1 MQPQSPTRRTFL
13 AGIAALAAGSA
24 AGRVAA
30 AESWSPGP
38 RVEFLVPSGPGAALD
53 ASARKLARLLE
64 QQRLSPAV
72 VVSNRS
78 SAHGVVVLQALQQA
92 ERNPN
97 VLATLSSSLVYSE
110 AQGALPVP
118 YTEFTPLAT
127 LLTEYVVVA
136 VRADSPLRTGSD
148 LIARLRQDPTALSI
162 GIATTLGNHIHLG
175 IARPLKAGQ
184 VDVTRLRVI
193 PYKSSAESLTAL
205 LGGHLDVISATTP
218 NVVGQLKAGAIR
230 LLAVAAPQ
238 RLGGVFA
245 DAPTWREQGVNAVG
259 QSVQGV
265 MAPKG
270 ISATQQAYWT
280 RALRE
285 VTQTP
290 DWKDFLVLNQWQ
302 DNFQGPQD
310 TATQLAA
317 EYREVRALLA
327 ELRLVQ
333 A

>member
-1 MQPQSPTRRTFL
+1 MQPPFPNRRSFL
-13 AGIAALAAGSA
+13 VGMGALAAGSA
-24 AGRVAA
+24 AGLAAA
-30 AESWSPGP
+30 AESWAPGP

-53 ASARKLARLLE
+53 AAARKLSRLLE
-64 QQRLSPAV
+64 QQNLSPPV

-78 SAHGVVVLQALQQA
+78 SAHGIVVLQALQQA

-136 VRADSPLRTGSD
+136 VRADSPLRTGGD
-148 LIARLRQDPTALSI
+148 LIARLRQDPAVLSI

-184 VDVTRLRVI
+184 VDVTRLRVV

-230 LLAVAAPQ
+230 LLAVASPR

-245 DAPTWREQGVNAVG
+245 GVPTWQEQGIAAVG

-270 ISATQQAYWT
+270 ISAAQQAYWT

-285 VTQTP
+285 VTRTP
-290 DWKDFLVLNQWQ
+290 DWTDFLALNQWQ
-302 DNFQGPQD
+302 DNFQGPKE
-310 TATQLAA
+310 TAVQLAT
-317 EYREVRALLA
+317 EYREVRALLT